1 MLPVNFRHFV
11 IACALALLACTA
23 NATYTLGSRNASHT
37 YDSATNRLQSINTN
51 GVYTGFSYDAQGNTT
66 AKGSQGYYFDQANRL
81 LLIPGIAR
89 YSYDALG
96 RRVFSAA
103 LGSSINNR
111 TSVYSQAGLGSPV
124 ARSNGAGT
132 LISTTAY

>member
-11 IACALALLACTA
+11 IACALALIACTA

-51 GVYTGFSYDAQGNTT
+51 GVYTGFSYDA
-66 AKGSQGYYFDQANRL
+66 
-81 LLIPGIAR
+81 
-89 YSYDALG
+89 LG
-96 RRVFSAA
+96 RRVFSAG

-111 TSVYSQAGLGSPV
+111 TSVYTHTDGLGLL
-124 ARSNGAGT
+124 ARLNTGFV
-132 LISTTAY
+132 

>member
-23 NATYTLGSRNASHT
+23 NATYILGNGIAHSLTQNTRGLP
-37 YDSATNRLQSINTN
+37 ATNADGSVLADTYSYSNTDDPN
-51 GVYTGFSYDAQGNTT
+51 GNTT

-89 YSYDALG
+89 YSYDEIG
-96 RRVFSAA
+96 RASCRERVC
-103 LGSSINNR
+103 R
-111 TSVYSQAGLGSPV
+111 
-124 ARSNGAGT
+124 
-132 LISTTAY
+132 